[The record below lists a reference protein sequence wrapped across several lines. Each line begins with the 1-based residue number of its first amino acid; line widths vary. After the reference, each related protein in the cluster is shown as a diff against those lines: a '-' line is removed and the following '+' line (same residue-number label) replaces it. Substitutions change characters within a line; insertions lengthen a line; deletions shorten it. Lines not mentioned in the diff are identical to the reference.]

1 LKNKGPSTIS
11 FRSQQVCGDLGRL
24 ALPVLGATFL
34 VWVAWCK
41 KTQVKS
47 QVLGAKTQVES
58 LVLGRFAVLG

>member
-1 LKNKGPSTIS
+1 
-11 FRSQQVCGDLGRL
+11 L